1 MRCFFLA
8 LSLICADVFANG
20 DVAVV
25 RRPVVLFPRVAI
37 RRTAVVA
44 PQQAIVVAPQALAIR
59 RQALIVPQVQQYYIQ
74 PQIQA
79 LQTPCAS
86 SLFFSY

>member
-1 MRCFFLA
+1 
-8 LSLICADVFANG
+8 
-20 DVAVV
+20 
-25 RRPVVLFPRVAI
+25 
-37 RRTAVVA
+37 
-44 PQQAIVVAPQALAIR
+44 
-59 RQALIVPQVQQYYIQ
+59 LIVPQVQQYYIQ